1 MKKRT
6 GFPVLFYVAS
16 KSILALSG
24 GFCLL
29 LALYAG
35 LFVMLTSADLC
46 EDAAASALS
55 LPSLESAFQ
64 GFVFTDSDF
73 HFFPSPLEQQL
84 VVINDAFGIILANFG
99 FVNPDL

>member
-1 MKKRT
+1 MIWRRYRQ
-6 GFPVLFYVAS
+6 PAL
-16 KSILALSG
+16 ILALSG

-35 LFVMLTSADLC
+35 LFVMLTSADLR

-84 VVINDAFGIILANFG
+84 VISHDAFAIILAIAA
-99 FVNPDL
+99 FVNPEFSQSENF